1 MRNYIILYLK
11 KSIQR
16 KYPRILQNNKGK
28 FINQV
33 KVKSIHLFHSLE
45 LMEQTKLLAWNSHEA
60 KGTQMLPKICKSFIP
75 TAFNKVEQLV

>member
-1 MRNYIILYLK
+1 MRDYIIYYLL

-16 KYPRILQNNKGK
+16 KYPHILQNNKGK

-45 LMEQTKLLAWNSHEA
+45 SMEQTNLLAWNSHGA
-60 KGTQMLPKICKSFIP
+60 KGTRMLPKICKSFIP
-75 TAFNKVEQLV
+75 TAFN